1 MALFGKKKTE
11 EKLEEKKEEKTS
23 DVKPARNASQI
34 EAGGPAKKTEKKIE
48 KKEEKKEKKETGTEI
63 SRIAKDIILEPWI
76 TEKSHVQMAMN
87 KYIFRVRPEADK
99 KEIRNAVQV
108 MYNVKVIDIN
118 IINIPSK
125 KRTYGRFVGR
135 KSGYKKAIITL
146 KEGDK
151 IELFKG
157 V

>member
-1 MALFGKKKTE
+1 M
-11 EKLEEKKEEKTS
+11 EEKTS
-23 DVKPARNASQI
+23 DVKVEK
-34 EAGGPAKKTEKKIE
+34 EAEKKPE
-48 KKEEKKEKKETGTEI
+48 KKYEKKETRTEI
-63 SRIAKDIILEPWI
+63 GKITKDIILEPWI
-76 TEKSHVQMAMN
+76 TEKSHIQMAMN

-99 KEIRNAVQV
+99 KGIKDAVQA

-118 IINIPSK
+118 IVNIPSK
-125 KRTYGRFVGR
+125 RRTYGRFVGR
-135 KSGYKKAIITL
+135 KSGYKKAIVTL

>member
-1 MALFGKKKTE
+1 MALFGKKKSE
-11 EKLEEKKEEKTS
+11 EELKEKKEEKTS
-23 DVKPARNASQI
+23 DVKV
-34 EAGGPAKKTEKKIE
+34 EKKAG
-48 KKEEKKEKKETGTEI
+48 KKPENKSEKKETRTEI
-63 SRIAKDIILEPWI
+63 SRISKDIILEPWI
-76 TEKSHVQMAMN
+76 TEKSHNQMTAN
-87 KYIFRVRPEADK
+87 KYIFRVRPEANK
-99 KEIRNAVQV
+99 KKIKDAVQT
-108 MYNVKVIDIN
+108 MYNVKVIDVN

-135 KSGYKKAIITL
+135 KSGYKKAIVTL

>member
-1 MALFGKKKTE
+1 MALFGKKKSE
-11 EKLEEKKEEKTS
+11 EELKEKEEEKTS
-23 DVKPARNASQI
+23 DVK
-34 EAGGPAKKTEKKIE
+34 TEKKAE
-48 KKEEKKEKKETGTEI
+48 KKPENKSEKKETGTEI

-87 KYIFRVRPEADK
+87 KYIFRVRLQADK
-99 KEIRNAVQV
+99 KEIKNAVQT
-108 MYNVKVIDIN
+108 MYNVKVIGIN

-125 KRTYGRFVGR
+125 KRTYGRFAGR
-135 KSGYKKAIITL
+135 KSGYKKAVVTL

>member
-1 MALFGKKKTE
+1 MGIFNKKTKDGLNKAE
-11 EKLEEKKEEKTS
+11 EKNS
-23 DVKPARNASQI
+23 DVKF
-34 EAGGPAKKTEKKIE
+34 EKKIE
-48 KKEEKKEKKETGTEI
+48 SKKEKKAEKKEVKETKTEI
-63 SRIAKDIILEPWI
+63 SRVMKDIILEPWI
-76 TEKSHVQMAMN
+76 TEKSHNQMVMN
-87 KYIFRVRPEADK
+87 KYIFRVHPEAGK
-99 KEIRNAVQV
+99 KEIKNAVQI
-108 MYNVKVIDIN
+108 MYNVKVVDIN

-135 KSGYKKAIITL
+135 KSGYKKAIVTL